1 MAVVK
6 NGHAGNLIKDAI
18 VLDLGDLRRQGDEMV
33 QQARAQA
40 QSILDDAEAEAR
52 RRIDEAADK
61 GREQGLAESR
71 AEGLEEGRRAGREEA
86 LAAAG
91 EQLERL
97 TTGWTDAL
105 NSWTEHRGRM
115 LLEAREDVLAL
126 AIAITERLVHRSIE
140 VDPSIVVDQVA
151 EALSMVSSPSAV
163 TLAVHPEDA
172 AFVEEALPELSSAL
186 SSGSDIEL
194 VTRDSVDRG
203 GCVVSTR
210 GGAVDARISRQIERI
225 VETLLPAGRAT
236 FDNTARSDDDDA
248 DDGT

>member
-105 NSWTEHRGRM
+105 NSWTEHGGRM

-126 AIAITERLVHRSIE
+126 QAS
-140 VDPSIVVDQVA
+140 
-151 EALSMVSSPSAV
+151 EALARF
-163 TLAVHPEDA
+163 LDGAGG
-172 AFVEEALPELSSAL
+172 EA
-186 SSGSDIEL
+186 
-194 VTRDSVDRG
+194 R
-203 GCVVSTR
+203 
-210 GGAVDARISRQIERI
+210 AR
-225 VETLLPAGRAT
+225 
-236 FDNTARSDDDDA
+236 
-248 DDGT
+248 